1 MVLFSICQRQTF
13 SQNLPLLLLCFWL
26 SLTPVILCF
35 FFKKFFSFLLFVCF
49 LLLFLLFASNTG
61 KEQREEK
68 FKCFRSSIY
77 SLSHTA
83 LAYHTSD
90 GDPSHIGAQSL
101 QTKERKTIC
110 CGVVWFSLVTSPKPA
125 KKYQLRCD
133 KFYAR

>member
-1 MVLFSICQRQTF
+1 MSKTNLFVKLAAPAALFLALFDSCHLVF
-13 SQNLPLLLLCFWL
+13 LFLK
-26 SLTPVILCF
+26 IL
-35 FFKKFFSFLLFVCF
+35 FFSFLLFVCF

-61 KEQREEK
+61 REQREEK

-90 GDPSHIGAQSL
+90 GDPSHTGAQSL

-110 CGVVWFSLVTSPKPA
+110 CGVVFLSVTRPKPA
-125 KKYQLRCD
+125 KKYQLRSD

>member
-1 MVLFSICQRQTF
+1 MVLFSTCQRQTF

-35 FFKKFFSFLLFVCF
+35 FFKKIFSFLLFVCF
-49 LLLFLLFASNTG
+49 LLFFLLFASNTER
-61 KEQREEK
+61 EQREEK

-101 QTKERKTIC
+101 QTKEQKTIC
-110 CGVVWFSLVTSPKPA
+110 CGVV
-125 KKYQLRCD
+125 
-133 KFYAR
+133 